1 MTKEFENTCGVKEG
15 EEGGSEGQRKGGR
28 RERKGDVG
36 GRRERAVKELSQLL
50 TRKVLL
56 PLPK

>member
-1 MTKEFENTCGVKEG
+1 MTKEFENTCGKEEG
-15 EEGGSEGQRKGGR
+15 EEGGSEGQRKGGG
-28 RERKGDVG
+28 REREGDVG
-36 GRRERAVKELSQLL
+36 ERRERAVKQLSQLL

>member
-1 MTKEFENTCGVKEG
+1 MTKEFENTCGVEEG
-15 EEGGSEGQRKGGR
+15 EEGGSEGQRKGGG
-28 RERKGDVG
+28 REREGDVRE
-36 GRRERAVKELSQLL
+36 RRERAVKQLSQLL